1 MKLQV
6 LLWCL
11 LPPPPSTRRA
21 APRLAVPRLAD
32 CLSFSPVVA
41 LVANG
46 GQEGVVFDRQQNWI
60 YCKTLKESILT
71 LLQWAR
77 RSQSPVALR
86 MYLAPPATAAAVAA
100 AAKDGN
106 MCNF

>member
-1 MKLQV
+1 MSKRRLSP
-6 LLWCL
+6 CL
-11 LPPPPSTRRA
+11 DETAGPVVVPA
-21 APRLAVPRLAD
+21 AAVAVNAPRLAA
-32 CLSFSPVVA
+32 CLRFSPVVA

-77 RSQSPVALR
+77 SQSPALR
-86 MYLAPPATAAAVAA
+86 MYVAPATAVAA